1 MVTCWASG
9 IGDCSAKQSVEHY
22 VTRGLWSASAI
33 MISGFNWQNGE
44 AKTLPVATLE
54 TKILCKSHNERL
66 SEVDAEA
73 TRIFRFIGEALE
85 TFQHWQKQQPTKKQ
99 VFPTRYQAD
108 GQLFERWCA
117 KTLIDFVCVEK
128 SDTRW
133 HDTGAAVLDP
143 PIDAVNAMYGITT
156 FEHPMGFYL
165 AQESIE
171 KPQDVLREALTVDPR
186 FHPKDGDY

>member
-1 MVTCWASG
+1 MRLLRRGGASHVYETVINVVTLLAGVFWLHYDPVMVTCWASAM
-9 IGDCSAKQSVEHY
+9 GDCSAKQSVEHY

-99 VFPTRYQAD
+99 VFPTR
-108 GQLFERWCA
+108 
-117 KTLIDFVCVEK
+117 
-128 SDTRW
+128 
-133 HDTGAAVLDP
+133 
-143 PIDAVNAMYGITT
+143 
-156 FEHPMGFYL
+156 
-165 AQESIE
+165 
-171 KPQDVLREALTVDPR
+171 
-186 FHPKDGDY
+186 